1 MITMKM
7 LQMIIMA
14 CSMSYD
20 APKCYDT
27 ALNKYDEYFSK
38 NLSNPKAR
46 TFGHIINE
54 AIKESNK
61 KSLIWCKQ

>member
-14 CSMSYD
+14 CSMSYN
-20 APKCYDT
+20 APKCYDK
-27 ALNKYDEYFSK
+27 ALYKYDEYFSK

-46 TFGHIINE
+46 TFGNIINE

-61 KSLIWCKQ
+61 KSLI